1 MEIMEYTWNQIIVWI
16 NALAM
21 IGNFY
26 TSFINNTKS

>member
-16 NALAM
+16 NALA
-21 IGNFY
+21 NRFH